1 MSKEWS
7 ASTGAKMIKNH
18 QGKKRP
24 AWLWDAN
31 GLELIWRNDAARLF
45 SAQYKKHKA
54 PKHRLRLAKDAVPI
68 KGQVRRLLRL
78 GSMGLTGL
86 ARVRFLVGSK
96 PVSTTCSCTPIELAD
111 GKSGL
116 LIVGV
121 DKIKGKLF
129 KHLPQ
134 PDPNPGS
141 LNKPKLEPQEQVPL
155 PSVHTPENPL
165 TPEYQQKG
173 TLSQLMDKLDAGSGL
188 YDPLNED
195 EGFDTN
201 KLEHGTSPTQETFD
215 PSGTDFISAHPNS
228 STVQHDVAQ
237 DEDEAGSS
245 YQWRVIGRGF
255 TRAAPLPDAESGT
268 PIRAAADTNADAA
281 AARGADNSASMTGD
295 IEGQQPGVPTETGQL
310 PAEEVERV
318 AKYNF
323 EELAKIL
330 KDKTSSSTDANLAD
344 NQQERRG
351 IGSGRR
357 EADDITSDNMIN
369 LSEEILVLNRLP
381 VGILIFR
388 DQNIL
393 FANKAMAELIGSP
406 SISDLKANGLDVI
419 FPKAD
424 TNTGLVVPAINVVDA
439 DGQEVP
445 VETRLQSINWQNSP
459 ALMLWAQH
467 SFSSVETDTNAR
479 SFVND
484 LAEARHQGY
493 FETDRNG
500 VVVAISERGAELLK
514 ASRLEFL
521 GHPLTN
527 YTHPDDHGKFV
538 NFLEGNEN
546 QPQDQ
551 LPFVHIR
558 ALVEPLTFEIFTRG
572 EAGIITGYFGSI
584 EEQDEISI
592 APNATKSEI
601 ATLVLARL
609 SRGIRRPL
617 NTVLGFSGLIRSEA
631 FGEIQN
637 KRYVDYARNIEN
649 AGGEIAQLADEM
661 DEYAR
666 LEDKDYAPDNASF
679 DMAHLLD
686 ECMGLV
692 RNQAN
697 RAQVLVRSA
706 IPENLPFVM
715 ADRSS
720 LRQAILNLLANAIAQ
735 TPVGQKV
742 ILSAQIEDDG
752 SVGVH
757 VRDSSNGPSGIDDR
771 FIIFREQDKRG
782 GEAMVA
788 MPSSMGLTLTRS
800 LIAVNACTL
809 HVDPSTGTG
818 TLMSL
823 IIPEELLT
831 ASS

>member
-7 ASTGAKMIKNH
+7 GSAGAKMIEHH
-18 QGKKRP
+18 QGKRRP
-24 AWLWDAN
+24 AWLWDAD
-31 GLELIWRNDAARLF
+31 GQKLIWRNDAARLF
-45 SAQYKKHKA
+45 FAQYKKQKP
-54 PKHRLRLAKDAVPI
+54 PKHRLRLAKGAIPI
-68 KGQVRRLLRL
+68 KGQVRRLLRM
-78 GSMGLTGL
+78 GSLEITGL

-96 PVSTTCSCTPIELAD
+96 PVSTTCSCTPIEIAD
-111 GKSGL
+111 AQNGL

-121 DKIKGKLF
+121 DKIHNKLF
-129 KHLPQ
+129 KYLPQ
-134 PDPNPGS
+134 PDPIMQS
-141 LNKPKLEPQEQVPL
+141 LDNKNSQSSEQAPL
-155 PSVHTPENPL
+155 SPHL
-165 TPEYQQKG
+165 TSEHQQKG
-173 TLSQLMDKLDAGSGL
+173 TLSQLMNKLDAGSNL
-188 YDPLNED
+188 YDRLNRD
-195 EGFDTN
+195 EEFDTN
-201 KLEHGTSPTQETFD
+201 ELKHLSSSNQKTFTPSVTGFKSDSPNPAPIED
-215 PSGTDFISAHPNS
+215 NIEPHENENGSAF
-228 STVQHDVAQ
+228 
-237 DEDEAGSS
+237 
-245 YQWRVIGRGF
+245 QWRVIGREF
-255 TRAAPLPDAESGT
+255 TRPDPLPDSENHT
-268 PIRAAADTNADAA
+268 RL
-281 AARGADNSASMTGD
+281 
-295 IEGQQPGVPTETGQL
+295 VPTTDTTSQEAETSKAIIGGSKEQKSEIVTETEQL
-310 PAEEVERV
+310 PTEDVERV

-330 KDKTSSSTDANLAD
+330 KEKTTPAADATLISKQND
-344 NQQERRG
+344 RRD
-351 IGSGRR
+351 IGVGRR
-357 EADDITSDNMIN
+357 EVDDIISDNMIN

-388 DQNIL
+388 EQHIL
-393 FANKAMAELIGSP
+393 FANKAMAELVGSP
-406 SISDLKANGLDVI
+406 SISDLKANGLEAI
-419 FPKAD
+419 FPKA
-424 TNTGLVVPAINVVDA
+424 NTGLIIPAINIVDA
-439 DGQEVP
+439 DGQDVP

-467 SFSSVETDTNAR
+467 SSSPKEADTNAR

-500 VVVAISERGAELLK
+500 VVVTISERGAELLK
-514 ASRLEFL
+514 TSRLDVL
-521 GHPLTN
+521 GRPLTN
-527 YTHPDDHGKFV
+527 LTYQDDHRKFI
-538 NFLEGNEN
+538 NFLERDGKI
-546 QPQDQ
+546 PQDQ

-558 ALVEPLTFEIFTRG
+558 ALVEPLTFEIFTQER
-572 EAGIITGYFGSI
+572 AGIVTGYFGSI

-592 APNATKSEI
+592 APNAPKSKI

-666 LEDKDYAPDNASF
+666 LEDNDYTPDNASF
-679 DMAHLLD
+679 DMARLLD

-697 RAQVLVRSA
+697 KAQVLVRSA
-706 IPENLPFVM
+706 IPDNLPFVM

-720 LRQAILNLLANAIAQ
+720 LRQAILNLLASAIAQ

-771 FIIFREQDKRG
+771 FMIFREQDKRG

-800 LIAVNACTL
+800 LIAVNACAL
-809 HVDPSTGTG
+809 HVDPSAGTG

-823 IIPEELLT
+823 IIPAELLT
-831 ASS
+831 ATS